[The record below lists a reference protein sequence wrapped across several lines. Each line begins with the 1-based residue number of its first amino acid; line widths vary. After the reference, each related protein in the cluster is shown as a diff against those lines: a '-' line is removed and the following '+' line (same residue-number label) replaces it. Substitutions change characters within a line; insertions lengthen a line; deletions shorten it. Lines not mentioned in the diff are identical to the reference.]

1 MSVVRHA
8 ENGRWEAIVNNRTV
22 LLLLVL
28 GGVMALL
35 AACSGLPFVLF
46 LPLVIPLF
54 WCGRKE

>member
-1 MSVVRHA
+1 M
-8 ENGRWEAIVNNRTV
+8 NNRTV
-22 LLLLVL
+22 LLLVVL
-28 GGVMALL
+28 GGVLALL